1 MVSYPDRISSGTD
14 PKTIIILTEGD
25 DYILEEGAPVLTEA
39 GFQRMGQAHAN
50 GFDVIIK
57 FDEIVIFGFPAKA

>member
-1 MVSYPDRISSGTD
+1 MVSYPHRVSSGTD

-25 DYILEEGAPVLTEA
+25 DYNLEEGAPVLTEG
-39 GFQRMGQAHAN
+39 GFHRMGQAHAN

>member
-1 MVSYPDRISSGTD
+1 MVSYPHRVSSGAD

-25 DYILEEGAPVLTEA
+25 DYDLEEGAPVLTEA

-57 FDEIVIFGFPAKA
+57 FDQIVIFGFPANA

>member
-25 DYILEEGAPVLTEA
+25 DYNLEEGAPVLTEA

-57 FDEIVIFGFPAKA
+57 FDEIVIFRFPARA